1 MPALFLIDP
10 TPDTVNYL
18 VLGYIFL
25 IGLPVLYV
33 LSWYVRQ
40 RSLRRDLETI
50 ESLAADE
57 RKRAAAAAPNP
68 GAPNP
73 GAAGPAAQANTPGV
87 S

>member
-1 MPALFLIDP
+1 MPALLLLDP

-18 VLGYIFL
+18 ILGYIFL

-33 LSWYVRQ
+33 LSWYARQ
-40 RSLRRDLETI
+40 RSLKRDLETI

-57 RKRAAAAAPNP
+57 RKRAAKAAAMPSP
-68 GAPNP
+68 
-73 GAAGPAAQANTPGV
+73 AGPAAQADTPSV

>member
-1 MPALFLIDP
+1 MLAHLMLLDP

-18 VLGYIFL
+18 IAGYVFM

-33 LSWYVRQ
+33 LSWFARQ

-50 ESLAADE
+50 ESLAAE
-57 RKRAAAAAPNP
+57 EAQR
-68 GAPNP
+68 GAK
-73 GAAGPAAQANTPGV
+73 PAATPAAELKTAADKPSV

>member
-1 MPALFLIDP
+1 MPALLLLDP

-18 VLGYIFL
+18 ILGYIFL

-40 RSLRRDLETI
+40 RSLKRDLETI

-57 RKRAAAAAPNP
+57 RKRAARPPAGLNTA
-68 GAPNP
+68 
-73 GAAGPAAQANTPGV
+73 AAGPAAQADKP
-87 S
+87 SAS

>member
-1 MPALFLIDP
+1 MPALLLDP

-18 VLGYIFL
+18 ILGYIFL

-40 RSLRRDLETI
+40 RSLKRDLETI
-50 ESLAADE
+50 ELLAADE
-57 RKRAAAAAPNP
+57 RKRAARPAAASAPADLTPKADKP
-68 GAPNP
+68 GA
-73 GAAGPAAQANTPGV
+73 